1 MKEILIEMHS
11 RAPSSSSFKRRL
23 SLSLSL
29 SRRTEQQG
37 SEKTFSTT
45 TTTNA
50 HSPRGMVPTTLSFY
64 PKSISPKQ
72 KSDDRADARDD
83 DVNDDTKSAKR
94 EFETTKT
101 VTYLLGVLDHHR
113 WGSPRRT
120 RTHHHH
126 LVLDVYKLFCFSV
139 VLKVTTTFRECTKRR
154 GRKQRKRSERTNG
167 PQNKGRK
174 GENFLRFNKREL
186 TV

>member
-1 MKEILIEMHS
+1 MHS

-50 HSPRGMVPTTLSFY
+50 HSPRGMVPTPLSFY
-64 PKSISPKQ
+64 PKSISPEQ

-83 DVNDDTKSAKR
+83 DVHDDTKSAKR

-101 VTYLLGVLDHHR
+101 VTHLLGVLDHHR

-126 LVLDVYKLFCFSV
+126 LVLDVYKLLCFSRV
-139 VLKVTTTFRECTKRR
+139 VLKVTTTFCEYDTKRR
-154 GRKQRKRSERTNG
+154 GRKQTRKRSERTNG
-167 PQNKGRK
+167 PQNKGR
-174 GENFLRFNKREL
+174 REFFKS
-186 TV
+186 

>member
-1 MKEILIEMHS
+1 MKERNFNRNAFA
-11 RAPSSSSFKRRL
+11 RAVFFFFQTQT
-23 SLSLSL
+23 LSLSL

-50 HSPRGMVPTTLSFY
+50 HSRRGMVPTTLSFY
-64 PKSISPKQ
+64 PKSISPEQ

-83 DVNDDTKSAKR
+83 DVHDDNKSAKR

-126 LVLDVYKLFCFSV
+126 LVLDVYKLCFC
-139 VLKVTTTFRECTKRR
+139 LWC
-154 GRKQRKRSERTNG
+154 
-167 PQNKGRK
+167 
-174 GENFLRFNKREL
+174 
-186 TV
+186 

>member
-1 MKEILIEMHS
+1 MKERNFNRNAFA
-11 RAPSSSSFKRRL
+11 RAVFFFFQTQT
-23 SLSLSL
+23 LSL

-50 HSPRGMVPTTLSFY
+50 HSRRGMVPTTLSFY
-64 PKSISPKQ
+64 PKSISPEQ

-83 DVNDDTKSAKR
+83 DVHDDTKSAKR

-101 VTYLLGVLDHHR
+101 VTHLLGVLDHHR

-126 LVLDVYKLFCFSV
+126 
-139 VLKVTTTFRECTKRR
+139 
-154 GRKQRKRSERTNG
+154 
-167 PQNKGRK
+167 
-174 GENFLRFNKREL
+174 RFGC
-186 TV
+186 V

>member
-1 MKEILIEMHS
+1 MKERNFNRNAFA
-11 RAPSSSSFKRRL
+11 RAVFFFFQTQTL

-50 HSPRGMVPTTLSFY
+50 HSPRGMVPTPLSFY
-64 PKSISPKQ
+64 PKSISPEQ

-83 DVNDDTKSAKR
+83 DVHDDTKSAKR

-101 VTYLLGVLDHHR
+101 VTHLLGVLDHHR

-126 LVLDVYKLFCFSV
+126 LVLDVYKLCFSSV
-139 VLKVTTTFRECTKRR
+139 VLKVTTTFCEYTEKEGQKAAKKERENKRTTE
-154 GRKQRKRSERTNG
+154 QRKERI
-167 PQNKGRK
+167 
-174 GENFLRFNKREL
+174 F
-186 TV
+186 

>member
-50 HSPRGMVPTTLSFY
+50 HSPRGMVPTPLSFY
-64 PKSISPKQ
+64 PKSISPEQ

-83 DVNDDTKSAKR
+83 DVHDDTKSAKR

-101 VTYLLGVLDHHR
+101 VTHLLGVLDHHR

-126 LVLDVYKLFCFSV
+126 LVLDVYKLCFC
-139 VLKVTTTFRECTKRR
+139 LWC
-154 GRKQRKRSERTNG
+154 
-167 PQNKGRK
+167 
-174 GENFLRFNKREL
+174 
-186 TV
+186 

>member
-1 MKEILIEMHS
+1 MNERNFNRNAFA
-11 RAPSSSSFKRRL
+11 RAPSSSSSFKRRL

-139 VLKVTTTFRECTKRR
+139 VLKVTTTFCECTKRR

-167 PQNKGRK
+167 PQNKKGR
-174 GENFLRFNKREL
+174 REFF
-186 TV
+186 TI

>member
-1 MKEILIEMHS
+1 MKERNFNRNAFA
-11 RAPSSSSFKRRL
+11 RAVFFFFQTQTL

-50 HSPRGMVPTTLSFY
+50 HSPRGMVPTPLSFY

-72 KSDDRADARDD
+72 KSDRADARDD
-83 DVNDDTKSAKR
+83 DVHDDTKSAKR

-101 VTYLLGVLDHHR
+101 VTHLLGVLDHHR

-126 LVLDVYKLFCFSV
+126 LVLDVYKLCFSSV
-139 VLKVTTTFRECTKRR
+139 VLKVTTTFCECTKRR

-167 PQNKGRK
+167 PQNKGR
-174 GENFLRFNKREL
+174 REFFKS
-186 TV
+186 

>member
-1 MKEILIEMHS
+1 MNERNFNRNAFA
-11 RAPSSSSFKRRL
+11 RAVFFFFQTQTL

-101 VTYLLGVLDHHR
+101 VTYLLCVLDHHR

-167 PQNKGRK
+167 PQNKGR
-174 GENFLRFNKREL
+174 REFF
-186 TV
+186 TI

>member
-1 MKEILIEMHS
+1 MKERNFNRNAFA
-11 RAPSSSSFKRRL
+11 RAVFFFFQTQT
-23 SLSLSL
+23 LSL

-83 DVNDDTKSAKR
+83 DVHDDTKSAKR

-126 LVLDVYKLFCFSV
+126 
-139 VLKVTTTFRECTKRR
+139 
-154 GRKQRKRSERTNG
+154 
-167 PQNKGRK
+167 
-174 GENFLRFNKREL
+174 RFGC
-186 TV
+186 V

>member
-1 MKEILIEMHS
+1 MKERNFNRNAFA
-11 RAPSSSSFKRRL
+11 RAVFFFFQTQT
-23 SLSLSL
+23 LSL

-50 HSPRGMVPTTLSFY
+50 HSRRGMVPTPLSFY
-64 PKSISPKQ
+64 PKSISPEQ

-83 DVNDDTKSAKR
+83 DVHDDTKSAKR

-101 VTYLLGVLDHHR
+101 VTHLLGVLDHHR

-126 LVLDVYKLFCFSV
+126 
-139 VLKVTTTFRECTKRR
+139 
-154 GRKQRKRSERTNG
+154 
-167 PQNKGRK
+167 
-174 GENFLRFNKREL
+174 RFGC
-186 TV
+186 V